1 MSIGVFFRAG
11 CFEGRER
18 EKRRV
23 IIQERKAEWELRGKT
38 DQMRKKLEKR
48 SQP

>member
-1 MSIGVFFRAG
+1 MSIGMFFRAL

-38 DQMRKKLEKR
+38 DQRRKNVEKM
-48 SQP
+48 